1 MVIYGEYLFLENFIT
16 GGILLL
22 FTGKLLRCK
31 ISKLRLLLGAVL
43 CGAAGFAIFISASP
57 PVGVLIRIGIAGAA
71 VLFGFGGIDS
81 PKGLL
86 VRTSVFMA
94 LTLVS
99 GGLVMALMLWQKI
112 PSISGAKALYVSP
125 MTYMRLMWAG
135 SLALGFSYWTIRLIR
150 KIRLDMKLCDVA
162 EVEIDGKRFL
172 LKAMIDTGNYL
183 KEPVSGK
190 PVALIAKG
198 AAKKLGDFGS
208 PGSPES
214 QGNLGDF
221 GSPGSPKSPE
231 NTKNR
236 ERYRL
241 IPFHSVGNRNGML
254 EGIRTDC
261 IYFRGNQ
268 IKNAVIAFYDGNF
281 EESDI
286 ILGRD
291 FLDRGLSGE

>member
-22 FTGKLLRCK
+22 FTGKLLKCK
-31 ISKLRLLLGAVL
+31 ISKLRLLLGAAL
-43 CGAAGFAIFISASP
+43 CGAAGFAIFISVSP

-81 PKGLL
+81 PKGLM

-99 GGLVMALMLWQKI
+99 GGLVMALVLWQKI
-112 PSISGAKALYVSP
+112 PSISGAGALYLPP

-150 KIRLDMKLCDVA
+150 TSRLDMKLCDVA

-208 PGSPES
+208 PGSP
-214 QGNLGDF
+214 
-221 GSPGSPKSPE
+221 KSPE
-231 NTKNR
+231 NTKSR

-286 ILGRD
+286 LLGRD
-291 FLDRGLSGE
+291 FLDRGLSDE